1 MKFLNQQPQTTN
13 NMSCAIEIANEILA
27 DKVKD
32 LEEKY
37 KILVDKLLTEKKT
50 TEKLT
55 KVINEQQEQ
64 IQEFKKDMDEGAF
77 HMVEQLS
84 AELGKK
90 EEKIIELEKRTK
102 DVRREYE
109 ISEIYCQATTSYEP
123 PAHEI
128 LEAIDDYSNDFE
140 MTIECLHKFLDIPRE
155 NVYTKEQIKKL
166 WLSAKEQGYFELIDD
181 VYDEEGPQ
189 VDDEDIIEIMISN
202 LNDIT
207 DKNGDE
213 IYRFH
218 KPFEET
224 NEVRE
229 HDDIILNLNVQ
240 EYNDLQR
247 NRGYGR

>member
-1 MKFLNQQPQTTN
+1 
-13 NMSCAIEIANEILA
+13 MSCALEIANELLA

-37 KILVDKLLTEKKT
+37 KKLSSELITEKKT

-55 KVINEQQEQ
+55 KVIQEQ
-64 IQEFKKDMDEGAF
+64 TTIIEEFQSGMDEGAF
-77 HMVEQLS
+77 KMVEKLS
-84 AELGKK
+84 KELGEK
-90 EEKIIELEKRTK
+90 EDKIMEMELEHQSCEERWEKRTK
-102 DVRREYE
+102 DARRAYE
-109 ISEIYCQATTSYEP
+109 ISEIFCQATTSYEP

>member
-1 MKFLNQQPQTTN
+1 
-13 NMSCAIEIANEILA
+13 MSCALEIANEILA

-37 KILVDKLLTEKKT
+37 KKLSSELITEKKT

-90 EEKIIELEKRTK
+90 EEKIIELEKSVKHWTRSY
-102 DVRREYE
+102 D

-128 LEAIDDYSNDFE
+128 LEAIDEWSTDYE
-140 MTIECLHKFLDIPRE
+140 MTIECIHRFLDIPRE
-155 NVYTKEQIKKL
+155 NVYTKDQIKKL
-166 WLSAKEQGYFELIDD
+166 WLSAKEQGYFKLINDL
-181 VYDEEGPQ
+181 YDENEG
-189 VDDEDIIEIMISN
+189 DATTEDDIIELMIMN
-202 LNDIT
+202 LNDIR
-207 DKNGDE
+207 DGNGDE

-218 KPFEET
+218 NPYFE
-224 NEVRE
+224 NNW
-229 HDDIILNLNVQ
+229 DPISCDIILNLNVQ